1 MEQNPVLVKWL
12 IHATIFMATTYVCYR
27 IDMQLIE
34 PISRKLIRLGKLYQS
49 VLAKH
54 TAHLDVNRY
63 HYILSLIYFH
73 DGQLSQK
80 ALAEML
86 GKDKSAMVS
95 IINLLSS
102 RGFVYRE
109 NNPNDRREQLIKVT
123 EKAKQA
129 VPHII
134 ESFKSINTNI
144 TKGISETD
152 MKIFESVL
160 LRMQNNI
167 APFTTT

>member
-1 MEQNPVLVKWL
+1 MQPFS
-12 IHATIFMATTYVCYR
+12 IATAYVCYR
-27 IDMQLIE
+27 ISMQLIE

-49 VLAKH
+49 VMAKN

-80 ALAEML
+80 MLAEML

-95 IINLLSS
+95 IINLLSAK
-102 RGFVYRE
+102 GFVYRE

-129 VPHII
+129 VPLLIDT
-134 ESFKSINTNI
+134 FKKINADI
-144 TKGISETD
+144 TQGISETD
-152 MKIFESVL
+152 MKTFESVL
-160 LRMQNNI
+160 LRMQANI
-167 APFTTT
+167 KPFTIT

>member
-1 MEQNPVLVKWL
+1 
-12 IHATIFMATTYVCYR
+12 
-27 IDMQLIE
+27 MQLIE

-54 TAHLDVNRY
+54 TAHLDVTRY
-63 HYILSLIYFH
+63 HYILSLICYY

-102 RGFVYRE
+102 KGFVYRE
-109 NNPNDRREQLIKVT
+109 NNPNDRREQLLRVT
-123 EKAKQA
+123 EKARLA

-134 ESFKSINTNI
+134 ETFKDINSGI
-144 TKGISETD
+144 TEGISDAD

-167 APFTTT
+167 KPLTTT

>member
-1 MEQNPVLVKWL
+1 
-12 IHATIFMATTYVCYR
+12 
-27 IDMQLIE
+27 
-34 PISRKLIRLGKLYQS
+34 
-49 VLAKH
+49 
-54 TAHLDVNRY
+54 
-63 HYILSLIYFH
+63 
-73 DGQLSQK
+73 
-80 ALAEML
+80 ML

-95 IINLLSS
+95 IINLLSAK
-102 RGFVYRE
+102 GFVYRE

-134 ESFKSINTNI
+134 ETFKNINADI

-152 MKIFESVL
+152 MKIFENVL

-167 APFTTT
+167 KPFTTT

>member
-1 MEQNPVLVKWL
+1 MFAAPL
-12 IHATIFMATTYVCYR
+12 ILMK
-27 IDMQLIE
+27 LIE

-49 VLAKH
+49 VMARH

-63 HYILSLIYFH
+63 HYILSLICYH

-86 GKDKSAMVS
+86 GKDKSAMVN

-102 RGFVYRE
+102 KGLVYRE
-109 NNPNDRREQLIKVT
+109 NNPNDRREQLLKVT

-129 VPHII
+129 VPHIV
-134 ESFKSINTNI
+134 ETFKNMNAGI
-144 TKGISETD
+144 TRGISAED
-152 MKIFESVL
+152 MQIFESVL
-160 LRMQNNI
+160 LRMHNNI
-167 APFTTT
+167 SQEQQPD